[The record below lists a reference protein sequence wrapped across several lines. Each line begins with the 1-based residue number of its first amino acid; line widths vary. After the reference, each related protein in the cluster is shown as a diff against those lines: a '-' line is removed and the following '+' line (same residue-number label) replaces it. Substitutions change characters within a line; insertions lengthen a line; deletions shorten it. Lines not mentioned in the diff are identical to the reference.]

1 MSDSAEPKEIEK
13 RMNENHLEI
22 SDMSQENFIWYV
34 AIQISS
40 RFMDV
45 KDIESYDLVRLIYDT
60 LVSEN
65 INNDKILKDFYIP
78 NNKDIQEI
86 QGIQKSY
93 EVTYKYQG
101 NLHNRICEPRPE
113 DKLTMEERA
122 EFLVQKPI
130 FSSRLLT
137 RPPFSSPVPQP
148 QPQRTDSAISS
159 AGTEIDFT
167 RGRGGYSG
175 INKKKNKSRKNKK
188 TRRKTRRKPKKIRT
202 RKNKQVRRKH

>member
-1 MSDSAEPKEIEK
+1 
-13 RMNENHLEI
+13 
-22 SDMSQENFIWYV
+22 
-34 AIQISS
+34 
-40 RFMDV
+40 MDV

-65 INNDKILKDFYIP
+65 INNDTILEDFYIP

-86 QGIQKSY
+86 LGIQKSY

-101 NLHNRICEPRPE
+101 NLHNRICKPRPE

-159 AGTEIDFT
+159 AGTEKGFS
-167 RGRGGYSG
+167 GGGYSG
-175 INKKKNKSRKNKK
+175 INKKKHKSRKNKK
-188 TRRKTRRKPKKIRT
+188 TRRNTRRNTRRKTKKIRT